1 MHGLGLLKKLKDY
14 FKGWYSMAISTRK
27 RKIIIKMIY
36 NHIVNYDY
44 EEDPQW
50 SRVIELSKDKH
61 LPLCQAIEIAEKEF
75 ANK

>member
-1 MHGLGLLKKLKDY
+1 MAN
-14 FKGWYSMAISTRK
+14 MAISTGK

-50 SRVIELSKDKH
+50 SRVIELSRDKH
-61 LPLCQAIEIAEKEF
+61 LPLYKAIEIAEKEF
-75 ANK
+75 NNR